1 MRRIFIVLL
10 LIFLSSTRIF
20 ARPTRGIAIGAQ
32 VGPLATGVVADFRL
46 GPVAL
51 SLSLGTPLMINYI
64 LSQTGDVFEDD
75 IGSIAPFFMVGGDF
89 TYPIALGEHFNLKI
103 GLSTLAGTDFEYGII
118 GIAGGTIK
126 GEYWIPNKKI
136 GIFMHMDVPVM
147 AYIAGSEIE
156 SAAIFNWAIPILGIF
171 TTSAGVLWGF

>member
-10 LIFLSSTRIF
+10 LIFLSSTLIF

-64 LSQTGDVFEDD
+64 LSQTGDVF
-75 IGSIAPFFMVGGDF
+75 
-89 TYPIALGEHFNLKI
+89 
-103 GLSTLAGTDFEYGII
+103 
-118 GIAGGTIK
+118 
-126 GEYWIPNKKI
+126 
-136 GIFMHMDVPVM
+136 
-147 AYIAGSEIE
+147 
-156 SAAIFNWAIPILGIF
+156 
-171 TTSAGVLWGF
+171 